1 MGRGDVV
8 KTVIAQDTAF
18 VGDLESSGS
27 IRVDGRYEGVLTAG
41 GDLIIGE
48 NGHVQGKV
56 CAKNITVAGKL
67 LGEIEARGK
76 LELVPTAYVQGEAQM
91 MFLVVEEGAFF
102 QGRCEPVS
110 RDDLKERGKTLQ
122 IETPGE

>member
-1 MGRGDVV
+1 MGRSDVV

-18 VGDLESSGS
+18 VGDMESSGS
-27 IRVDGRYEGVLTAG
+27 IRVDGRYEGNLMVG

-48 NGHVQGKV
+48 NGYVQGKV
-56 CAKNITVAGKL
+56 SAKNISVAGKL

-76 LELVPTAYVQGEAQM
+76 LELVPTAYVQGQAQM

-102 QGRCEPVS
+102 QGQCEPVS
-110 RDDLKERGKTLQ
+110 REDLKERGRSLQ
-122 IETPGE
+122 IETPS